1 MIHSDPTGTVVTFR
15 IGLTLKTF
23 TKQQVETT
31 LTDSIVIVTEL
42 PAKVSLEH
50 PDRNY

>member
-1 MIHSDPTGTVVTFR
+1 MIHWDPTGIVVTFR
-15 IGLTLKTF
+15 IGRMLRIF

-50 PDRNY
+50 LSQNY